1 MQIFVQKTCLGLSLS
16 SLSPSRCSL
25 SEKIRY
31 SSSISTFL
39 ILPFVE
45 CFILKAVAFTYGPS
59 RNNLVDKLA
68 DGQSSLSFGCCLKI
82 SSAVADSK
90 FLLGTLQE
98 SWLYCVGA
106 ELNSF

>member
-45 CFILKAVAFTYGPS
+45 CFILKAAAAFTYGPS

-68 DGQSSLSFGCCLKI
+68 DGQSSLY
-82 SSAVADSK
+82 
-90 FLLGTLQE
+90 
-98 SWLYCVGA
+98 LYA
-106 ELNSF
+106 